1 MLTIRPAAERGQT
14 RTDWLDSRH
23 TFSFNRYYDPA
34 QMGFRT
40 LRVINDDFVKPGAG
54 FGTHGHRDM
63 EILTWVLDGAIDH
76 KDSMGTGS
84 TIRPGEIQR
93 MTAGTGVTHS
103 EFNHS
108 SSDELRLLQIW
119 ILPSEKGLTPGY
131 EQREFPLGARQG
143 RLCLVASG
151 DGRDGSTSIHQDAD
165 VYAATLAAGDA
176 VAHSLQPGRH
186 AWIQIA
192 RGNVTVNGADLR
204 DGDGASLSDER
215 EIAIRADSASE
226 ILLFDLA

>member
-40 LRVINDDFVKPGAG
+40 LRVINDDFVKAGAG

-108 SSDELRLLQIW
+108 GSDALRLLQIW
-119 ILPSEKGLTPGY
+119 IVPSEKGLTPGY

-176 VAHSLQPGRH
+176 VAHSLPPGRH

-192 RGNVTVNGADLR
+192 RGNVMVNGADLR

-215 EIAIRADSASE
+215 EIAIRADSAAE